1 MNTISLFWSLIAEC
15 AFRVSRDWWVDS
27 FVCPISEILILS
39 CGSVLSGVVILF
51 SIEIVAASVSPG
63 FKRPL
68 SKEVTSLYWLF
79 FAFVCS
85 IDEVEVLC
93 SVLGCSLFSEVVDLL
108 FEQATKT
115 VAKIKMIDVENSFS
129 QF

>member
-15 AFRVSRDWWVDS
+15 AFRASRDWWVDS
-27 FVCPISEILILS
+27 FGCLISEILILS
-39 CGSVLSGVVILF
+39 CGSGLSGVVILF
-51 SIEIVAASVSPG
+51 SIEIVAASVSSG
-63 FKRPL
+63 FKRSL

-79 FAFVCS
+79 FAFICS
-85 IDEVEVLC
+85 IEVLC

-108 FEQATKT
+108 CEQATKT
-115 VAKIKMIDVENSFS
+115 VAETKMIDVENSFS

>member
-1 MNTISLFWSLIAEC
+1 M
-15 AFRVSRDWWVDS
+15 
-27 FVCPISEILILS
+27 
-39 CGSVLSGVVILF
+39 ILF

-63 FKRPL
+63 FKRSL
-68 SKEVTSLYWLF
+68 SKEVTSLYCLF